1 MAAESDTGDNP
12 ENEVFEVGL
21 RWVIPPNV
29 ASRASTE
36 RRSRVIM
43 ESLRDATVVITG
55 ASSGIEL
62 ASAKAFVRRGANVVL
77 AARRRELLEQA
88 AQDCEALGG
97 RRALAVPTDVTDPV
111 QVRELAGAAAS
122 AFGGIDVWVNNAGT
136 SMWGPFEAIPLE
148 SQARLIELNLLG
160 AINGSHAVLP
170 HFYERGGRGVI
181 INVVSIF
188 GRVAMPW
195 AASYTASK
203 FGLAGFT
210 EALRFELAAHSQIEV
225 CGVYPA
231 YVDTPTY
238 LNSANY
244 TGRTLRPVPPVVP
257 PERVAERIVGLA
269 LRPRRAVHLGA
280 LHASVVPCALAPD
293 STGRLVG
300 RLGRHFLFRS
310 GPPADASDG
319 GLFETVAGRAEARG
333 DWGIPERRRARRAVA
348 IGAALA
354 AGASALIFSRIRGV
368 QRRAPA
374 LRR

>member
-1 MAAESDTGDNP
+1 MQKKP
-12 ENEVFEVGL
+12 
-21 RWVIPPNV
+21 
-29 ASRASTE
+29 
-36 RRSRVIM
+36 
-43 ESLRDATVVITG
+43 RDSVVVITG
-55 ASSGIEL
+55 ASSGIGL
-62 ASAKAFVRRGANVVL
+62 ATARAFARRGANVVL
-77 AARRRELLEQA
+77 AARRRALLEQGV
-88 AQDCEALGG
+88 QECEALDG
-97 RRALAVPTDVTDPV
+97 RALAVPTDVTDPA
-111 QVRELAGAAAS
+111 QMRELARAAAY
-122 AFGGIDVWVNNAGT
+122 AFGGIDVWINNAGT

-170 HFYERGGRGVI
+170 HFFERGGRGVI

-188 GRVAMPW
+188 GRVPMPW
-195 AASYTASK
+195 ATSYSASK

-210 EALRFELAAHSQIEV
+210 EALRAELAAHSGIEV

-269 LRPRRAVHLGA
+269 LRPRRTVHVGA
-280 LHASVVPCALAPD
+280 LHASAVPYALAPD

-300 RLGRHFLFRS
+300 RLGRRFLFRS

-319 GLFETVAGRAEARG
+319 GLFETVQGEAEVRG
-333 DWGIPERRRARRAVA
+333 GWGIPERARARRAVA
-348 IGAALA
+348 FAAFAGL
-354 AGASALIFSRIRGV
+354 AGASVALLSRTRHAESLL
-368 QRRAPA
+368 RA